1 MSYYDWVKNI
11 ELLKNSPM
19 DEAQIQKLANQ
30 KIEKNDYVIARLMIH
45 IYDTIEERMN
55 HAGYLCLKSLLSKN
69 DINEIELDFINFK
82 KEKNYVLKL
91 MNLEILSNSKK
102 ENIRKIINIK
112 FKEVYNFLKQQIKNI
127 DTTGMYISTLE
138 KIIPS
143 DMEE

>member
-11 ELLKNSPM
+11 ELLKDSPM

-30 KIEKNDYVIARLMIH
+30 KIEKNDYVVARLMIH

-91 MNLEILSNSKK
+91 MNLEILSNSQK

-127 DTTGMYISTLE
+127 DTTGMYSSTLE